1 MARIQDPVQGLC
13 IGMRWKEKWNFFFSS
28 ESLYVLNILKVLV
41 LSENPVHSEHVA
53 LGPEDSFL

>member
-1 MARIQDPVQGLC
+1 MYRDETERK
-13 IGMRWKEKWNFFFSS
+13 MEFFFSS
-28 ESLYVLNILKVLV
+28 ESLYVLNFLKVLV